1 MTTLSDLEHYICTL
15 YDTRDQFKRHIFDRA
30 DLAFAEGDRAR
41 DQIHTT
47 EQLMARKAEMRRL
60 FLESVGGLPA
70 SGASLNARTT
80 NVVEGDGFR
89 VEHVVFESRPGHI
102 VTANLYMPV
111 TREASCPAVLFLCG
125 HDREAK
131 HSERYHAVCS
141 RLALTGLIVLAI
153 DPLGQG
159 ERLSYL
165 PQDGRVEDAIW
176 GTQEHQHAGA
186 QCLPLGQGLA
196 RYFVHDAIRAVDYLT
211 ERPEVD
217 SARIGLTGNSGGGT
231 QASMLM
237 ICDDRI
243 AAAAPGTFIMNRQIY
258 MHAGGVQD
266 AEQIWRGLTAH
277 GFDHEDILLA
287 FAPKPLAVLAVT
299 YDFFPIEATR
309 RTVSRVRRFWEMHGR
324 SDQLL
329 LIEDESLHRYTDK
342 LAESA
347 SAFFSEHLLHRK
359 LLREDPNPRLIP
371 AKQLHCTKSGQVLA
385 DWKDARTVWH
395 ENADTAK
402 ELERIRSERHSE
414 TAKMN
419 GIGWLK
425 ERVFAYRDPCN
436 LNPRRVHLGLTEDGL
451 AVEYVLWWSQAGM
464 MNSGMIFRSE
474 AAADERGLPLTVAVW
489 ERGTEA
495 LNQHREW
502 LIGCCAA
509 GKAVLVLNCSGV
521 GPHSPYPIY
530 GSPPLAFYGVMHK
543 LSDELLWLDDSLTA
557 MRVFDIIRCLDLVDH
572 IQVQQAG
579 AVDMYTDGRT
589 NLYVQ
594 LAAAL
599 DARVG
604 RIEQTHSIDSVAEW
618 VSAYDYD
625 EEDAMSYILP
635 GMLHYFDLPELERW
649 RHEEPQSTS

>member
-1 MTTLSDLEHYICTL
+1 MTTLSDLEQYICPL

-30 DLAFAEGDRAR
+30 DQAFAEGDRAR
-41 DQIHTT
+41 DRIQTT
-47 EQLMARKAEMRRL
+47 EQLLARKAEMRRL

-70 SGASLNARTT
+70 SGTSLNARTT
-80 NVVEGDGFR
+80 NVVAGDGFQ
-89 VEHVVFESRPGHI
+89 VEHVWFESRPGHI
-102 VTANLYMPV
+102 VTANFYLPDS
-111 TREASCPAVLFLCG
+111 REERCPAVLFLCG

-131 HSERYHAVCS
+131 HCERYHAVCS
-141 RLALTGLIVLAI
+141 RLALAGLIVLAV
-153 DPLGQG
+153 DPIGQG

-165 PQDGRVEDAIW
+165 PQDGRIEDAIW

-309 RTVSRVRRFWEMHGR
+309 RTVSRSRRFWELHGK

-359 LLREDPNPRLIP
+359 LLREDPKPRLIP
-371 AKQLHCTKSGQVLA
+371 GRQLLCTKSGQVLA
-385 DWKDARTVWH
+385 DWPDARTVWN
-395 ENADTAK
+395 ENADMAV
-402 ELERIRSERHSE
+402 ELEKVRSERPSE
-414 TAKMN
+414 IAKRD
-419 GIGWLK
+419 GIGWLR
-425 ERVFAYRDPCN
+425 ERVFRFREHCD
-436 LNPRRVHLGLTEDGL
+436 LNPRRVQLGNTEDGL

-464 MNSGMIFRSE
+464 MNSGMIFRSGD
-474 AAADERGLPLTVAVW
+474 AADTTELPLTVAVW

-502 LIGCCAA
+502 LIGCCTA

-521 GPHSPYPIY
+521 GPHTPYPIY

-557 MRVFDIIRCLDLVDH
+557 MRAFDVIRSLDLMNH
-572 IQVQQAG
+572 IQDQQDG
-579 AVDMYTDGRT
+579 AVEVYTDGRT

-599 DARVG
+599 DIRIG
-604 RIEQTHSIDSVAEW
+604 RMEQTHSIRSVAEW

-635 GMLHYFDLPELERW
+635 GMLHYFDLSELERW
-649 RHEEPQSTS
+649 RLDQALSPT